1 VPVYERL
8 IPDPRDELMGNEWG
22 EDLLD
27 EHNPSYPMG
36 GGRGAAAG
44 FGGGAGDDDFNK
56 ALLESLKEH
65 NNHYG
70 GGSID
75 IEDELVARALE
86 ESK

>member
-22 EDLLD
+22 DMMD

-36 GGRGAAAG
+36 GG
-44 FGGGAGDDDFNK
+44 FGGGAVDDDIEK
-56 ALLESLKEH
+56 AILESMKH
-65 NNHYG
+65 SNNYG
-70 GGSID
+70 GGSND
-75 IEDELVARALE
+75 IEDELLARAIE